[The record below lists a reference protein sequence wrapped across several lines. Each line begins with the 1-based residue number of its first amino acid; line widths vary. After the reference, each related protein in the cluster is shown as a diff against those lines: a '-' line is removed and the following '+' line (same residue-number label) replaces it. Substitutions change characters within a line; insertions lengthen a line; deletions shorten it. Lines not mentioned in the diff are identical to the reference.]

1 MILDER
7 SREEE
12 LYLKARDINNDSSK
26 PSKNKFYVVKGY
38 VWDRKIVKVKKRENP
53 ITNMEN
59 NN

>member
-7 SREEE
+7 FREEE

-38 VWDRKIVKVKKRENP
+38 V
-53 ITNMEN
+53 
-59 NN
+59 

>member
-7 SREEE
+7 SREE

-38 VWDRKIVKVKKRENP
+38 V
-53 ITNMEN
+53 
-59 NN
+59 